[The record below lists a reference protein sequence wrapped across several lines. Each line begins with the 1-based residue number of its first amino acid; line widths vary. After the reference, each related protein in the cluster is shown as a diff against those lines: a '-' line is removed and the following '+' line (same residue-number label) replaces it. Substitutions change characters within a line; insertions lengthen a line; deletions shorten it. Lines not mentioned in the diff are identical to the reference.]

1 MITVYFQRDD
11 LIKKHKLLL
20 EELKWINT
28 STSISKLMKAFPCII
43 YNRVMDGNGNLL
55 PMTANIYLDNM
66 LAATAFQNNMTRLL
80 AAVNKAIFTVCGI
93 PDLAV

>member
-1 MITVYFQRDD
+1 
-11 LIKKHKLLL
+11 
-20 EELKWINT
+20 
-28 STSISKLMKAFPCII
+28 
-43 YNRVMDGNGNLL
+43 MDGNGNLL